1 MLSVEEA
8 RAYLLD
14 RARRI
19 EEKERIAVEDAL
31 GRIVAA
37 DVTAPIDVPGHAN
50 SAMDGYAVR
59 AADIR
64 TTARRRC
71 G

>member
-19 EEKERIAVEDAL
+19 EESEHVAVEEAL
-31 GRIVAA
+31 GRIVTA
-37 DVTAPIDVPGHAN
+37 DVVAAIDVPGHAN

-64 TTARRRC
+64 TGARRRC